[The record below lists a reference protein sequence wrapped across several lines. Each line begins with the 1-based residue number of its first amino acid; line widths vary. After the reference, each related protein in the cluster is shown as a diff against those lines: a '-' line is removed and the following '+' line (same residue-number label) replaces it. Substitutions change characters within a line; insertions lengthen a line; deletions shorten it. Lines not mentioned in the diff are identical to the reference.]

1 MSHSSL
7 SPSSTS
13 ALSTAYL
20 SMRSLLSSC
29 DTDVIALV
37 AEGTDCLSTADG
49 LNES

>member
-7 SPSSTS
+7 SSSSTS

-29 DTDVIALV
+29 DIDVIALV
-37 AEGTDCLSTADG
+37 AEGNDCLSIADG